1 VRGDFS
7 QKEILHS
14 VGAVDIAYFFDVLL
28 HQANPSWNQVL
39 SLYSS
44 SVKCIVI
51 YNQQYIRSQTS
62 LRLTQ
67 LPLEEYITLTPRS
80 RENTYRYAYAHAKEL
95 HPIYQKPWLDIH
107 NIFQWGITDNDL
119 RSVMTTLGFR
129 EVHFKNCGQFSNL
142 RAFEN
147 HEFIFVRDQMSIPWI
162 VVSLPGGLVQATS
175 LEFARESKTITSVF
189 HDHAGDYRSRWNTW
203 RYPCGAG
210 CQHAAVWTNNE
221 ADIVDSLR
229 TSFREAVSLVAIQR
243 NNVVGHILFT
253 PVIIMVYRFR
263 AVWG

>member
-1 VRGDFS
+1 MEPILSIHSGSILYPGVCLWTLISPPYLQRKLSGFSSLAVVRGDFS

-147 HEFIFVRDQMSIPWI
+147 HEFIFVRDQMSIP
-162 VVSLPGGLVQATS
+162 
-175 LEFARESKTITSVF
+175 
-189 HDHAGDYRSRWNTW
+189 
-203 RYPCGAG
+203 
-210 CQHAAVWTNNE
+210 
-221 ADIVDSLR
+221 
-229 TSFREAVSLVAIQR
+229 
-243 NNVVGHILFT
+243 
-253 PVIIMVYRFR
+253 
-263 AVWG
+263 